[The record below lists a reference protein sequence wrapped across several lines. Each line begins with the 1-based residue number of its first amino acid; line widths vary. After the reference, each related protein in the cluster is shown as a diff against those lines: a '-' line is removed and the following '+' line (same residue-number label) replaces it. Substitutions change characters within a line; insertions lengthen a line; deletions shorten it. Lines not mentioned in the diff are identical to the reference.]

1 MNRFYLN
8 IKNSIMKK
16 SIILSLFA
24 ALLIIAACSNN
35 KQSETDTSDS
45 TKLENRQCY
54 LAVSKTDSAA
64 DSATLS
70 IGKKDSKTVGKLAFN
85 FSKKDDTN
93 GSVSGEF
100 SGDTLFV
107 EYAFEYKG
115 TKYSNP
121 QVFLM
126 KGDSLIQGHG
136 DMRTMLGRTYFEDH
150 SKIAFDGFVFKPI
163 PCK

>member
-1 MNRFYLN
+1 
-8 IKNSIMKK
+8 MKK
-16 SIILSLFA
+16 SIILTLCV
-24 ALLIIAACSNN
+24 ALLIFAACTNN
-35 KQSETDTSDS
+35 KKSDSGTSDS
-45 TKLENRQCY
+45 TKLDNRQCY
-54 LAVSKTDSAA
+54 LAVSKTDSAT

-70 IGKKDSKTVGKLAFN
+70 IGKENSKTVGRLAFN

-93 GSVSGEF
+93 GSISGEF

-150 SKIAFDGFVFKPI
+150 SKIMFDGFVFKPTD
-163 PCK
+163 CK

>member
-1 MNRFYLN
+1 
-8 IKNSIMKK
+8 MKK
-16 SIILSLFA
+16 AFIITLSIALFT
-24 ALLIIAACSNN
+24 ITACNN
-35 KQSETDTSDS
+35 SKKSETNTSDS
-45 TKLENRQCY
+45 LKISTTQKCY
-54 LAVSKTDSAA
+54 LAVSEA
-64 DSATLS
+64 DSATLN
-70 IGKKDSKTVGKLAFN
+70 IDKENAKMVGKLAFN

-100 SGDTLFV
+100 KGDTLFV

-150 SKIAFDGFVFKPI
+150 SKIMFDGFVFKPTD
-163 PCK
+163 CK